1 MSTWG
6 LAWAWIR
13 FRPLGAALNV
23 ALLGL
28 GTATIALLMIAVQQ
42 FEQRLTADA
51 DAVDMVVGA
60 KGSPMQL
67 VLSTVFHVDAPVGNV
82 PAEEV
87 QFLDQHSMVKQ
98 VIPMALG
105 DGFRGFRIVGTDTS
119 YLDLYGAELAE
130 GRLWDAPLEAVFGA
144 VSAAQTGLGL
154 GDRFVGEHGLSEAGG
169 PTHDDFPYDVVGVLA
184 PTGSVVDR
192 LVFTSAA
199 TVQIVHEM
207 DPYHDHDHDDHAD
220 EAHHDD
226 HADDD
231 DHAHHDDHADHA
243 DDGDHADEA
252 HHDDH
257 ADDDDHAHHDDHAD
271 HADDGDHADEAHH
284 DDHADDDDHA
294 DHADDADHAHDDD
307 HADHADDAVLR
318 APEITAFLVE
328 FSTPMAAVALPREIN
343 QSTVMQAARPA
354 YEIQRLLRL
363 IGFGADVV
371 RAFAVILVVGAV
383 LGLFTALFQAHEER
397 RADLAVMRVLGATQR
412 RLFWQIV
419 VESLILTVTGIAL
432 GLVLAHGVAW
442 GASLWLW
449 EYSQILVS
457 FAWADGEIVLV
468 LTVLGLGVLAALPSA
483 IRAAGIDIP
492 RVLSGG

>member
-1 MSTWG
+1 MSTWS

-42 FEQRLTADA
+42 FEQRLAADA

-82 PAEEV
+82 PAEEG
-87 QFLDQHSMVKQ
+87 QFLEQHSMIKRA
-98 VIPMALG
+98 IPMALG
-105 DGFRGFRIVGTDTS
+105 DGFRGFRIVGTDSS

-130 GRLWDAPLEAVFGA
+130 GRLWDAPLEVVLGA
-144 VSAAQTGLGL
+144 VSAAQTGLRL
-154 GDRFVGEHGLSEAGG
+154 GDRFVGEHGLGEAGG
-169 PTHDDFPYDVVGVLA
+169 SVHDDFPYDVVGVLA

-199 TVQIVHEM
+199 TVQIVHGM
-207 DPYHDHDHDDHAD
+207 DTDHDHVHDHEDHADDEDHAD
-220 EAHHDD
+220 E
-226 HADDD
+226 
-231 DHAHHDDHADHA
+231 DHADHA
-243 DDGDHADEA
+243 DGAE
-252 HHDDH
+252 
-257 ADDDDHAHHDDHAD
+257 
-271 HADDGDHADEAHH
+271 
-284 DDHADDDDHA
+284 
-294 DHADDADHAHDDD
+294 
-307 HADHADDAVLR
+307 LR
-318 APEITAFLVE
+318 SPEITAFLVE

-371 RAFAVILVVGAV
+371 RAFAVVLVIGAV

-419 VESLILTVTGIAL
+419 VESLILTVAGIAL

>member
-257 ADDDDHAHHDDHAD
+257 ADDDDHAD

>member
-1 MSTWG
+1 VSTWG

-226 HADDD
+226 
-231 DHAHHDDHADHA
+231 
-243 DDGDHADEA
+243 DHADEA
-252 HHDDH
+252 HH
-257 ADDDDHAHHDDHAD
+257 
-271 HADDGDHADEAHH
+271 
-284 DDHADDDDHA
+284 DDDHA

-419 VESLILTVTGIAL
+419 AESLILTVAGIAL

>member
-23 ALLGL
+23 ALLGI
-28 GTATIALLMIAVQQ
+28 GTATIALLMISLQQ

-87 QFLDQHSMVKQ
+87 QFLEQHSMIKQ

-119 YLDLYGAELAE
+119 YIDLYGAELAE

-207 DPYHDHDHDDHAD
+207 DPYHDHDHDDHVDEGHHDDHDDHAD
-220 EAHHDD
+220 DAHHEDHADDAHHDD
-226 HADDD
+226 HADEADHD
-231 DHAHHDDHADHA
+231 DHADDAHHDDHADEA
-243 DDGDHADEA
+243 D
-252 HHDDH
+252 HDDH
-257 ADDDDHAHHDDHAD
+257 ADDADHDDHADDEDHAD
-271 HADDGDHADEAHH
+271 HADDVE
-284 DDHADDDDHA
+284 
-294 DHADDADHAHDDD
+294 
-307 HADHADDAVLR
+307 LR

-363 IGFGADVV
+363 LGFGADVV
-371 RAFAVILVVGAV
+371 RAFAVVLVIGAV
-383 LGLFTALFQAHEER
+383 VGLFTALFQALEER

-419 VESLILTVTGIAL
+419 VESLILTVAGIAL

>member
-1 MSTWG
+1 MSAWG

-87 QFLDQHSMVKQ
+87 QFLEQHSMVKQ

-220 EAHHDD
+220 D
-226 HADDD
+226 
-231 DHAHHDDHADHA
+231 
-243 DDGDHADEA
+243 
-252 HHDDH
+252 
-257 ADDDDHAHHDDHAD
+257 
-271 HADDGDHADEAHH
+271 AHH

-294 DHADDADHAHDDD
+294 DHADDS
-307 HADHADDAVLR
+307 VLR

-371 RAFAVILVVGAV
+371 RAFAVILVIGAV

-419 VESLILTVTGIAL
+419 AESLILTVAGIAL
-432 GLVLAHGVAW
+432 GLALAHGLAW

>member
-231 DHAHHDDHADHA
+231 DHA
-243 DDGDHADEA
+243 
-252 HHDDH
+252 
-257 ADDDDHAHHDDHAD
+257 
-271 HADDGDHADEAHH
+271 DEAHH

-307 HADHADDAVLR
+307 HAEHADDAVLR

>member
-82 PAEEV
+82 SAEEV

-169 PTHDDFPYDVVGVLA
+169 PTHDDYPYDVVGVLA

-199 TVQIVHEM
+199 TVQIVHGM
-207 DPYHDHDHDDHAD
+207 DPDHDHAHDHEDHAD
-220 EAHHDD
+220 DAHHDD
-226 HADDD
+226 HA
-231 DHAHHDDHADHA
+231 HDDH
-243 DDGDHADEA
+243 DGSR
-252 HHDDH
+252 
-257 ADDDDHAHHDDHAD
+257 
-271 HADDGDHADEAHH
+271 G
-284 DDHADDDDHA
+284 
-294 DHADDADHAHDDD
+294 
-307 HADHADDAVLR
+307 
-318 APEITAFLVE
+318 
-328 FSTPMAAVALPREIN
+328 
-343 QSTVMQAARPA
+343 
-354 YEIQRLLRL
+354 
-363 IGFGADVV
+363 
-371 RAFAVILVVGAV
+371 
-383 LGLFTALFQAHEER
+383 
-397 RADLAVMRVLGATQR
+397 
-412 RLFWQIV
+412 
-419 VESLILTVTGIAL
+419 
-432 GLVLAHGVAW
+432 
-442 GASLWLW
+442 
-449 EYSQILVS
+449 
-457 FAWADGEIVLV
+457 
-468 LTVLGLGVLAALPSA
+468 
-483 IRAAGIDIP
+483 
-492 RVLSGG
+492 

>member
-257 ADDDDHAHHDDHAD
+257 ADDDDHA
-271 HADDGDHADEAHH
+271 
-284 DDHADDDDHA
+284 

>member
-243 DDGDHADEA
+243 DDGDHAD
-252 HHDDH
+252 
-257 ADDDDHAHHDDHAD
+257 
-271 HADDGDHADEAHH
+271 
-284 DDHADDDDHA
+284 DDDHA

-307 HADHADDAVLR
+307 HAEHADDAVLR

>member
-243 DDGDHADEA
+243 DD
-252 HHDDH
+252 
-257 ADDDDHAHHDDHAD
+257 DDHAD

-284 DDHADDDDHA
+284 DDHADHADDDVHA